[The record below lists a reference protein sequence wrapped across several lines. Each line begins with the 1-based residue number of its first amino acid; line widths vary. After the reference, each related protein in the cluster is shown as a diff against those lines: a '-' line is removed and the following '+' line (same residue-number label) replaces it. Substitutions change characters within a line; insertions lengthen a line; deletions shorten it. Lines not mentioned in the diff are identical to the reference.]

1 MQTSIHA
8 KFQNKPEVQ
17 EANSILR
24 NCVHCGFCTATC
36 PTYQLLGDELDSPR
50 GRIYLIKNLL
60 EGDAVTRKT
69 QIHLDRCLTCRS
81 CETTCP
87 SGVRY
92 SRLLDI
98 GRNIVEQQVPRPLVE
113 NIMRW
118 LVRHILSQP
127 KLFAILLKTGQFF
140 SPLLPTALK
149 KKIPTQKKLTA
160 WPTTTQTNRTML
172 VLDGCAQP
180 SASPNTNAATARVL
194 NRLGITLIRAPQAGC
209 CGAVNHHL
217 SAHAAALENM
227 RANIDAW
234 WPYINANAEAIVI
247 TASGC
252 GAMVNEYAELL
263 ANDPAY
269 AEKAKRIS
277 ELCKD
282 ISEILINEDLQKL
295 NFNNT
300 ANNKRIA
307 FHSPCTLQ
315 HAQKITGT
323 VEKILRQ
330 AGYPLTKIADSHL
343 CCGSAG
349 TYSIFQKK
357 LSQQLLDNK
366 LTALQHAKPACI
378 VTANIGCQLHLET
391 KANVPVKHWIEL
403 LDVVDF
409 PAFTSR
415 G

>member
-1 MQTSIHA
+1 MQTSIHT
-8 KFQNKPEVQ
+8 KFQNKPEIQ

-60 EGDAVTRKT
+60 EGAAVTRKT
-69 QIHLDRCLTCRS
+69 QVHLDRCLTCRS

-98 GRNIVEQQVPRPLVE
+98 GRGIVEQQVPRPLVE

-118 LVRHILSQP
+118 SLRQILPRP
-127 KLFAILLKTGQFF
+127 KLFAILLKTSQLF
-140 SPLLPTALK
+140 SPLLPSTLK
-149 KKIPTQKKLTA
+149 KKIPSRQKLTA
-160 WPTTTQTNRTML
+160 WPATTQNNRIML
-172 VLDGCAQP
+172 VLEGCAQP

-194 NRLGITLIRAPQAGC
+194 NRLGITLIRAPQASC
-209 CGAVNHHL
+209 CGAVNYHL
-217 SAHAAALENM
+217 SAHAAGLENM

-234 WPYINANAEAIVI
+234 WPHIEANAEAIVI

-263 ANDPAY
+263 ANNPAY
-269 AEKAKRIS
+269 AEKAKRVS
-277 ELCKD
+277 DLSKD

-295 NFNNT
+295 NFNNA

-323 VEKILRQ
+323 VEKILQQ
-330 AGYPLTKIADSHL
+330 AGYQLTKIVDSHL
-343 CCGSAG
+343 CCGSSG
-349 TYSIFQKK
+349 TYSILQSK
-357 LSQQLLDNK
+357 LSQQLLNNK
-366 LTALQHAKPACI
+366 LAALEDEQPECI

-391 KANVPVKHWIEL
+391 KASIPVRHWIEL
-403 LDVVDF
+403 LDK
-409 PAFTSR
+409 T
-415 G
+415 